1 MFSFLVNNNNKS
13 KRNNGQDPFSSEEV
27 QTKSATLRD
36 ISSNMWWDKVRAGLS
51 QRFNFEGIVLAVTVV
66 ARNRGLAV
74 PHIAVPDIRWV
85 DWGELKRRGVQ
96 GVVFDKDNTLTC
108 PYSLAVWTPLVE
120 SLEQCRSVFG
130 GNVVIFSNSA
140 GLDQYDVGDLKARDI
155 EKAVG
160 IHVIRHGVKKPAGTA
175 EDIEKYFGCPS
186 SVLVMVGDRHFTDIV
201 YGNRNGFLTILT
213 EPFSLAQEP
222 FIVRQLHHEE
232 EVDKREDDNIGLVQ
246 LRCPRRGPCCVT
258 AVRKL
263 EKSLVNNWYQKGC
276 RPTNHSLLSEAKKCV
291 KDPAL

>member
-1 MFSFLVNNNNKS
+1 MFSFLVNNNNKG

-27 QTKSATLRD
+27 QTKSATLRG

-51 QRFNFEGIVLAVTVV
+51 QRFNFEGIVSAVTVV
-66 ARNRGLAV
+66 ARDRRLAV

-140 GLDQYDVGDLKARDI
+140 GLDQYDVG
-155 EKAVG
+155 
-160 IHVIRHGVKKPAGTA
+160 GVKKPAGTA

-222 FIVRQLHHEE
+222 FIVRQ
-232 EVDKREDDNIGLVQ
+232 
-246 LRCPRRGPCCVT
+246 
-258 AVRKL
+258 VRKL